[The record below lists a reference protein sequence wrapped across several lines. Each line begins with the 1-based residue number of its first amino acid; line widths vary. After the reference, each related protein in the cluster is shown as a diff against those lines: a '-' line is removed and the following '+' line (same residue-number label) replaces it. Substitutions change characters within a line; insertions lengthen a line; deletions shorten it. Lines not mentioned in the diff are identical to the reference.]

1 MNTNPINQSNQAFNV
16 FLSAVKKEDLYSD
29 LITRARVGQIYDK
42 YRIVSQTLPLNEDQI
57 VRGLITACARYT
69 TMKIQD
75 LTVLLVCGLDVI
87 TRIDL
92 DIPAQD
98 LAAKLA
104 NQNRDITDLDTANRI
119 LGQITTKLP
128 FDLREKF
135 TPEQR
140 LGVVNLVFQLLGFK
154 LGSDQKRMYETFKGS
169 LVSASKYMTDEEKKS
184 SLEDNYLDDLEQVLG
199 KDTLAELK
207 KQGYDPKDFSTEAVT
222 MNINQ
227 GTYEEQLMALAPN
240 AGKVPGQI
248 NTQPQPS
255 PTATGTN
262 SQPLPTTR
270 ITNQSGNEVLAA
282 GYVDNAPELQMDIKN
297 KDVYYFDKTSGSLV
311 PLKDAEIID
320 GSTILSRRQ
329 LDRLF
334 KEYNLSPG
342 EIENLYANLTDD
354 ETVDNMRPGSDIP
367 GTIYDDPE
375 LPFSTTTTMSST
387 DPISKDEGTMDES
400 AAEIETTNKSGDTG
414 LSKGAIAG
422 IVIGVIVLLI
432 LIGLGVWW
440 FRRSSRSPGSNAP
453 SANNNRA

>member
-1 MNTNPINQSNQAFNV
+1 MNQSQHAFNV
-16 FLSAVKKEDLYSD
+16 FLTAVKKEDLYSD
-29 LITRARVGQIYDK
+29 LVTRARIGQLFDK
-42 YRIVSQTLPLNEDQI
+42 YRTVSQTLPLNEDQI
-57 VRGLITACARYT
+57 IRGLITACARYT
-69 TMKIQD
+69 GMKIQD
-75 LTVLLVCGLDVI
+75 LTVLLVCGLDVVA
-87 TRIDL
+87 RIDL
-92 DIPAQD
+92 DIPAVD

-104 NQNRDITDLDTANRI
+104 NQNRDTNDLDTANRI

-184 SLEDNYLDDLEQVLG
+184 SLMDNYMDDLEQVLG

-227 GTYEEQLMALAPN
+227 GTYEEQLMALAPK
-240 AGKVPGQI
+240 AGKVPGRM
-248 NTQPQPS
+248 NTQPAPN
-255 PTATGTN
+255 ATGAN
-262 SQPLPTTR
+262 GKPMPTTR
-270 ITNQSGNEVLAA
+270 ITNQAGNEVLAA
-282 GYVDNAPELQMDIKN
+282 GYVDNDPELQMDIKT
-297 KDVYYFDKTSGSLV
+297 KDLYYFDKVSSSLV
-311 PLKDAEIID
+311 PLKDTEVID

-329 LDRLF
+329 LDRML

-354 ETVDNMRPGSDIP
+354 DTVDNMRPGSDIT

-375 LPFSTTTTMSST
+375 LPFSTTTTT
-387 DPISKDEGTMDES
+387 PEQ
-400 AAEIETTNKSGDTG
+400 AANSDTPDTSQNTETTNYKSKKG
-414 LSKGAIAG
+414 LSAGAIAG
-422 IVIGVIVLLI
+422 IVIGVLILLI
-432 LIGLGVWW
+432 LIGLSIWW
-440 FRRSSRSPGSNAP
+440 FTP
-453 SANNNRA
+453 SKI